1 SNGAIYAD
9 LDNDG
14 DLDLVVNNVDEKA
27 FVYRNNTITKEKKD
41 NNFLKIKFKGDGA
54 NPFGIG
60 SRVII
65 PTESGIISHQSF
77 TTRGFQ
83 SAVPSELVIGLGKRE
98 KLDSLIVVWPNQRYQ
113 VLKNIP
119 VNQILEVRQSDASGK
134 FEYASQPDT
143 LFEDVTEE
151 FSIPYVHE
159 ENKFI
164 EFNREAL
171 I

>member
-1 SNGAIYAD
+1 I
-9 LDNDG
+9 
-14 DLDLVVNNVDEKA
+14 
-27 FVYRNNTITKEKKD
+27 
-41 NNFLKIKFKGDGA
+41 
-54 NPFGIG
+54 
-60 SRVII
+60 
-65 PTESGIISHQSF
+65 
-77 TTRGFQ
+77 
-83 SAVPSELVIGLGKRE
+83 
-98 KLDSLIVVWPNQRYQ
+98 DSLIVVWPNQRYQ

-171 I
+171 IPHMSSTEGPKLAVGDVNGDGLQDFYVGGAKRQAGELYLQTSQGFERSQQASFRADSLHE